1 MTDTDEAILAMER
14 RWWKLAG
21 RKQAGISD
29 ELGLS
34 AVCYNQLLNRLLDDP
49 AAAAVSDPLLIH
61 RLGRIHSSKADA
73 RAARDLD

>member
-21 RKQAGISD
+21 RKQAAISD

-34 AVCYNQLLNRLLDDP
+34 AVRYKQLLNRLLDDP
-49 AAAAVSDPLLIH
+49 AAAASDPLLIH